1 MKITDGLEPPSE
13 TVIPSEVNIRYHFY
27 EPSGITDL
35 EQFTA
40 VTEGLCLPSLF
51 KDERALMIR

>member
-1 MKITDGLEPPSE
+1 MKRTDGLEPPSE
-13 TVIPSEVNIRYHFY
+13 TVIPSKANIRYHFY

-40 VTEGLCLPSLF
+40 VTEGVCLPS
-51 KDERALMIR
+51 A